1 VRTLYVVT
9 HPEASHH
16 IEKVVGGWHD
26 SILTDV
32 GRKAAAAIAES
43 LWERIPEGVA
53 VELYTSDLQR
63 TLQTAKV
70 VGARF
75 GMEPVLD
82 RRLREKSYGEAE
94 GRPQAWLDERFVPP
108 PPVGERL
115 FHDANVPG
123 AETQGTMAMRVYEA
137 MEEILASPVEHQIIV
152 THGGT
157 LTFVVTAWIKI
168 PLEAAGYADFRAPS
182 GSITVLHEDDY
193 FHNRQVSI
201 LGDTAHLAL

>member
-1 VRTLYVVT
+1 MRTLYVVT

-26 SILTDV
+26 SVLTDV
-32 GRKAAAAIAES
+32 GHRAAAAIAES
-43 LWERIPEGVA
+43 LWERIPEGVP

-75 GMEPVLD
+75 GLEPVPD
-82 RRLREKSYGEAE
+82 KRLREKSYGEAE

-108 PPVGERL
+108 PPLGERM
-115 FHDANVPG
+115 FHDAKVPG
-123 AETQGTMAMRVYEA
+123 AETQGMMAMRVYEA
-137 MEEILASPVEHQIIV
+137 MEEILAGPVEHQIIV
-152 THGGT
+152 THGGV
-157 LTFVVTAWIKI
+157 LTFVVTAWIQF
-168 PLEAAGYADFRAPS
+168 PLESAGYASFRAPS
-182 GSITVLHEDDY
+182 GSITVLHEDDF

-201 LGDTAHLAL
+201 LGDTAHLAP